1 MTLPGNDQLN
11 GLILIG
17 GRSTRM
23 HQDKSVLQY
32 HASNQRDHLI
42 QLLSP
47 ICSRV
52 FLSCNAAQAIQLSKS
67 YDVLQDIFEG
77 IGPIGGI
84 HAALKKYPSATW
96 LVVACDL
103 PFLSERTL
111 SLLISN
117 RQKDKQATAFR
128 SGENGFP
135 EPLLA
140 IYEPAA
146 YPEITLGIEK
156 GMYSPSKVLLNM
168 DVAWLE
174 VPDENELKNVNDPDG
189 YQRTLGEIRSP
200 LK

>member
-32 HASNQRDHLI
+32 HASNQRDHLF

-52 FLSCNAAQAIQLSKS
+52 FLSCNNAQAIELSNS
-67 YDVLQDIFEG
+67 YEVLQDIIEG

-84 HAALKKYPSATW
+84 HAAFKNNPNAAW
-96 LVVACDL
+96 LAVACDL
-103 PFLSERTL
+103 PFLSIGTL
-111 SLLISN
+111 SYLISH

-128 SGENGFP
+128 SGKNGFP

-146 YPEITLGIEK
+146 YPEVALGIEK
-156 GMYSPSKVLLNM
+156 GMYSPSKLLLNM

-174 VPDENELKNVNDPDG
+174 VPNENELKNVNDPEA
-189 YQRTLGEIRSP
+189 YRRSLSEIRSP